1 MTNPQIKKRQASPL
15 KLARVN
21 ACMTQ
26 KELAQAV
33 GVSQQSLSRHE
44 RGESFP
50 AHFLILRKY
59 EEVLSVPMRE
69 LFPELFE
76 DRLRAA

>member
-1 MTNPQIKKRQASPL
+1 MKSMKKRKASPL

-26 KELAQAV
+26 QELAEAV
-33 GVSQQSLSRHE
+33 GISQQSLSRHE

-50 AHFLILRKY
+50 AHFAILRKY
-59 EEVLSVPMRE
+59 EEVLSVSMRE

-76 DRLRAA
+76 DRIRAA

>member
-1 MTNPQIKKRQASPL
+1 MKVQTKRKASPL

-26 KELAQAV
+26 RELAQAV

>member
-1 MTNPQIKKRQASPL
+1 MKIKQKKRQASPL
-15 KLARVN
+15 KLARIA

-26 KELAQAV
+26 QELAEAV

-50 AHFLILRKY
+50 AHFAILRKY
-59 EEVLSVPMRE
+59 EEVLSVSMRE

-76 DRLRAA
+76 DRIRAA